1 MHLLI
6 DTTFDFRTD
15 TPPGKDPDTF
25 SPPLRKYHHFVL
37 DVWNIHVD
45 TKRFRIKSEIV
56 TQ

>member
-1 MHLLI
+1 MLI
-6 DTTFDFRTD
+6 DTTFDFWTD
-15 TPPGKDPDTF
+15 TPAGKDLDTF
-25 SPPLRKYHHFVL
+25 SSTLRRYHQFVL